1 MHTVFI
7 HRRYIY
13 QHSDLSL
20 CIEGLIRLQEY
31 LSHLKSQCRW
41 CLWFQFLRFVC
52 LGMFKDSTMVNHHF
66 SLPSRK
72 LCFTFCRHLRSKS
85 KFSCRLIRRLLRKY
99 WARWTSPLAPLP
111 FLVGG
116 DDFPGGGMEGCT
128 EGWLMVN
135 FETATNFGLDV
146 YNWGYQWF
154 VGGWHIYFVCVFF
167 VGAHLKAGG
176 KYMMGLT
183 TCHQFFCL
191 FFFARNS
198 GKPIVI
204 IYCQCQKNKKI
215 RAQILFLPRPSPL
228 LITKDAVASMK
239 AGSVIVDLV
248 PQSLSQTFFWVTWNP
263 PTPRWC
269 RFAYFFFQ
277 GHKWMQELYSTV

>member
-1 MHTVFI
+1 
-7 HRRYIY
+7 
-13 QHSDLSL
+13 
-20 CIEGLIRLQEY
+20 
-31 LSHLKSQCRW
+31 
-41 CLWFQFLRFVC
+41 
-52 LGMFKDSTMVNHHF
+52 MFKDSTMVNHHF

-116 DDFPGGGMEGCT
+116 DDFPAGGMEGCT

-146 YNWGYQWF
+146 YFGGTSGLW
-154 VGGWHIYFVCVFF
+154 VGGTYIFCVFF

-176 KYMMGLT
+176 KYMMGLN

-191 FFFARNS
+191 FVLQEIPGNLLS
-198 GKPIVI
+198 SSIVSAK
-204 IYCQCQKNKKI
+204 KNKKVPCTNLTS
-215 RAQILFLPRPSPL
+215 ATRPSPL

-269 RFAYFFFQ
+269 RFAYFFFKGINGCRSCIVQ
-277 GHKWMQELYSTV
+277 YRFFWLEKRWNRSLKNM

>member
-1 MHTVFI
+1 
-7 HRRYIY
+7 
-13 QHSDLSL
+13 
-20 CIEGLIRLQEY
+20 
-31 LSHLKSQCRW
+31 
-41 CLWFQFLRFVC
+41 
-52 LGMFKDSTMVNHHF
+52 MFKDSTMVNHHF

-146 YNWGYQWF
+146 YFGGYQWF
-154 VGGWHIYFVCVFF
+154 VGGWLIFCD
-167 VGAHLKAGG
+167 
-176 KYMMGLT
+176 
-183 TCHQFFCL
+183 FFCRSTSQSGL
-191 FFFARNS
+191 SIWWGSPPATNFFKNICFARNS

-204 IYCQCQKNKKI
+204 INCQCQKKQK
-215 RAQILFLPRPSPL
+215 SPVHKSYFCHQAFS
-228 LITKDAVASMK
+228 IADH
-239 AGSVIVDLV
+239 
-248 PQSLSQTFFWVTWNP
+248 Q
-263 PTPRWC
+263 RC
-269 RFAYFFFQ
+269 RCI
-277 GHKWMQELYSTV
+277 HESR

>member
-1 MHTVFI
+1 
-7 HRRYIY
+7 
-13 QHSDLSL
+13 
-20 CIEGLIRLQEY
+20 
-31 LSHLKSQCRW
+31 
-41 CLWFQFLRFVC
+41 
-52 LGMFKDSTMVNHHF
+52 MFKDSTMVNHHF
-66 SLPSRK
+66 SVPSRK

-116 DDFPGGGMEGCT
+116 DDFPAGGMEGCT

-146 YNWGYQWF
+146 YFGGYQWF
-154 VGGWHIYFVCVFF
+154 VGGWLIFCD
-167 VGAHLKAGG
+167 
-176 KYMMGLT
+176 
-183 TCHQFFCL
+183 FFCRSTSESGLSIWWGSPPATNFLKYL
-191 FFFARNS
+191 FCKKFRET
-198 GKPIVI
+198 
-204 IYCQCQKNKKI
+204 YCHHQLSVPKKTKNPCTNLI
-215 RAQILFLPRPSPL
+215 SATRPSPL

-269 RFAYFFFQ
+269 RFAFFFFQ